1 MEQLTVAIATD
12 NGQTLT
18 DNHFGDA
25 KKYILYTISDNSFQ
39 KAGEIINTTGPGEDN
54 DHDHHH
60 GDRKKAQGIGQLMKQ
75 NGVQVLA
82 GKAFGPNIK
91 RMNPQFV
98 IVLVNDPDT
107 DKAAETLSKNFT
119 LIRERWLQGES
130 RLHLNL
136 KGG

>member
-1 MEQLTVAIATD
+1 MEQFKVAVATD
-12 NGQTLT
+12 DGKTIT
-18 DNHFGDA
+18 AEHFGDA
-25 KKYILYTISDNSFQ
+25 KKYIIYTISDNHFQ
-39 KAGEIINTTGPGEDN
+39 RIGEIINTTEPEEDD

-60 GDRKKAQGIGQLMKQ
+60 GDQKKAQGIGQLMKQ

-107 DKAAETLSKNFT
+107 DKAAETLSKNFS
-119 LIRERWLQGES
+119 LIKERWLQGEN

-136 KGG
+136 KKV